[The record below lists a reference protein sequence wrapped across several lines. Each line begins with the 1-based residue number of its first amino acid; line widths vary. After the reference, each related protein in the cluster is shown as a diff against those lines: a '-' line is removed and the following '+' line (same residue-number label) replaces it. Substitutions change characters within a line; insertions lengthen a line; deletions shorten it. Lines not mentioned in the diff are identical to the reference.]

1 MGLIYHRPLGEYF
14 SIVVVDQTS
23 SAAVLLNAAYRKIL
37 LPTPRLLA
45 DSERLMSVTGLLCG
59 HLAGGIRRLQRTQA
73 PRCLDL
79 LPTPREVGRCS
90 RIFLVR
96 HGF

>member
-14 SIVVVDQTS
+14 SFVVVDQTL

-45 DSERLMSVTGLLCG
+45 DSERLMSVTGLLCWRNSAFATYSSTSVFG
-59 HLAGGIRRLQRTQA
+59 LVASSEGSWQVLK
-73 PRCLDL
+73 D
-79 LPTPREVGRCS
+79 
-90 RIFLVR
+90 FLV
-96 HGF
+96 